1 MSSKAAAERTH
12 KYYIAKY
19 INRGSSKVVF
29 SSAFSPRTTEIR
41 QSTDTISLSKH
52 QLNNIYIELDSTLSI
67 DFDKVVVACIITSS
81 IEKQR
86 ECIENIRLQQLFFSN
101 NMATKIYGI
110 VIMEEEQQLVN
121 PAIEQ
126 KPIDG
131 SKYNKEEWT
140 SEPEYSYH
148 YTYHRWNMADD
159 RESGF
164 DTFLPTAQT
173 LLENGLKKT
182 FFVFQERCDFDVVEY
197 VENEI
202 EKNTRN
208 WDGIRSI
215 KSEFEM
221 IVEKIDHYMSRHI
234 KKYIEK
240 GYIDTDYKPDNIC
253 ILHSDGLDSVAASSV
268 AASSTSDKQT
278 WKSFD
283 FDIRY
288 IHDIKGLDKSFKKY
302 CKLYMII
309 QFYVIF
315 SNIVVLYR
323 EHFVPIISEI
333 LRKKH
338 KITKNTIRKVIIFFA
353 DFNEQFHEQ
362 YETEYNKNIYTPFRS
377 LMNYASRYFNK
388 NILTNLDSVEKKRIT
403 DEHKDNKREYLVNA
417 VWAIFGFSGTSV
429 SSHTSSSK
437 SSHTSSSKSSHTSS
451 SKSSHTSSSKS
462 SAKPGGRKVNSSKKH
477 LNKRASTN
485 TNAITKKSKSK

>member
-1 MSSKAAAERTH
+1 MSSNAAAERIH

-41 QSTDTISLSKH
+41 QSTDTISLSRH

-110 VIMEEEQQLVN
+110 VIMEEEQHLVN
-121 PAIEQ
+121 PTIEQ
-126 KPIDG
+126 KPNDG

-202 EKNTRN
+202 EKKTRN
-208 WDGIRSI
+208 WDGIYSI

-234 KKYIEK
+234 KKYIEH
-240 GYIDTDYKPDNIC
+240 GYIDTDYKPGNVC
-253 ILHSDGLDSVAASSV
+253 IIQFTELDSVFGPNASS
-268 AASSTSDKQT
+268 AHDKQT

-283 FDIRY
+283 FDIKFV
-288 IHDIKGLDKSFKKY
+288 HDIKGLDTLFKQK
-302 CKLYMII
+302 CELYMII

-315 SNIVVLYR
+315 SNIVVSYR
-323 EHFVPIISEI
+323 EYFVPIILEI
-333 LRKKH
+333 LHKKH
-338 KITKNTIRKVIIFFA
+338 KITKNTIRIVINFFA

-403 DEHKDNKREYLVNA
+403 DEHKYNKREYLVNA
-417 VWAIFGFSGTSV
+417 VWAIFGFSGI
-429 SSHTSSSK
+429 SSPTSSSK
-437 SSHTSSSKSSHTSS
+437 SSP
-451 SKSSHTSSSKS
+451 TSSSKS

>member
-1 MSSKAAAERTH
+1 MTAKAATERTH

-41 QSTDTISLSKH
+41 QSTDTINLSRH

-126 KPIDG
+126 KPNDG

-140 SEPEYSYH
+140 SEPEYSYN
-148 YTYHRWNMADD
+148 YTYHRWNMTDD

-164 DTFLPTAQT
+164 DTFLATAQAH
-173 LLENGLKKT
+173 LENGLKKT

-197 VENEI
+197 VKNEI
-202 EKNTRN
+202 DKKTRN
-208 WDGIRSI
+208 WDGIYSI
-215 KSEFEM
+215 KSEFKM
-221 IVEKIDHYMSRHI
+221 IVEKIDHYMSKHI
-234 KKYIEK
+234 KKYIKK
-240 GYIDTDYKPDNIC
+240 GYIDTDYKPGNVC
-253 ILHSDGLDSVAASSV
+253 ILQTDRLDSVAA
-268 AASSTSDKQT
+268 ASSAHDKQT

-288 IHDIKGLDKSFKKY
+288 IHNIKGLDESFKRY

-309 QFYVIF
+309 QFYVTF
-315 SNIVVLYR
+315 LYIVVSHR
-323 EHFVPIISEI
+323 EYFVPIILKI
-333 LRKKH
+333 LRKNH
-338 KITKNTIRKVIIFFA
+338 KIKENTIRRVIIFFA
-353 DFNEQFHEQ
+353 DFDEQFHEQ
-362 YETEYNKNIYTPFRS
+362 YKTEYNKNIYTPFSS

-388 NILTNLDSVEKKRIT
+388 NILKNIDPVKQAQIAKEYI
-403 DEHKDNKREYLVNA
+403 DNKPNYLVNV
-417 VWAIFGFSGTSV
+417 VWAIFGFSGTSA
-429 SSHTSSSK
+429 SSFAPSSK
-437 SSHTSSSKSSHTSS
+437 SSHAPSSKSSHAPSSASS
-451 SKSSHTSSSKS
+451 SKSF
-462 SAKPGGRKVNSSKKH
+462 AKPGGRKVNSSKKH

>member
-1 MSSKAAAERTH
+1 MSSTAAAERTH
-12 KYYIAKY
+12 KYYIANY

-29 SSAFSPRTTEIR
+29 SSAFSPRTSNLI
-41 QSTDTISLSKH
+41 QGTDKISLSIH
-52 QLNNIYIELDSTLSI
+52 QLVNIYIELDSTLSI

-86 ECIENIRLQQLFFSN
+86 ECIENIRLQKLFFSD

-110 VIMEEEQQLVN
+110 VIMEEEKHFIN
-121 PAIEQ
+121 AGIEQ
-126 KPIDG
+126 KPNNG

-148 YTYHRWNMADD
+148 YTYHRWNITDD

-164 DTFLPTAQT
+164 DAFLSTAQT
-173 LLENGLKKT
+173 LVDNGLIKT
-182 FFVFQERCDFDVVEY
+182 FFVFQERCNFDVVEY

-202 EKNTRN
+202 TKITENRDSTYTI
-208 WDGIRSI
+208 GP
-215 KSEFEM
+215 EFET
-221 IVEKIDHYMSRHI
+221 IVEKVDHHMSMHI
-234 KKYIEK
+234 TKYIEK
-240 GYIDTDYKPDNIC
+240 GYIDTDYKPGNVC
-253 ILHSDGLDSVAASSV
+253 IIQSDGLDSVFGPNASS
-268 AASSTSDKQT
+268 DHDEQT

-288 IHDIKGLDKSFKKY
+288 IHDIKGLDKSFKRY

-315 SNIVVLYR
+315 SYIVVSYR

-362 YETEYNKNIYTPFRS
+362 YKTEYNNNIYTPFRS

-388 NILTNLDSVEKKRIT
+388 NILTKLDSVEQKRIT
-403 DEHKDNKREYLVNA
+403 DEHKDNKHEYLVNA
-417 VWAIFGFSGTSV
+417 VWAIFGFSGTSA
-429 SSHTSSSK
+429 SSSA
-437 SSHTSSSKSSHTSS
+437 SSS
-451 SKSSHTSSSKS
+451 TSSSKS

>member
-1 MSSKAAAERTH
+1 MSAKAATERTH

-41 QSTDTISLSKH
+41 QSTDTISLSRH

-110 VIMEEEQQLVN
+110 VIMEEEKRLVN
-121 PAIEQ
+121 AEIQQ
-126 KPIDG
+126 KPNDG

-202 EKNTRN
+202 EKKTRI
-208 WDGIRSI
+208 WDGIHPIR
-215 KSEFEM
+215 SEFET

-253 ILHSDGLDSVAASSV
+253 ILHSDGLASVFGPTTSSDASS
-268 AASSTSDKQT
+268 AHDKQT

-353 DFNEQFHEQ
+353 DFNEQFHDQ

-388 NILTNLDSVEKKRIT
+388 NILTNLDSVEQKRIT
-403 DEHKDNKREYLVNA
+403 DEHKDNKRVYLVNA

-429 SSHTSSSK
+429 SSHTSS
-437 SSHTSSSKSSHTSS
+437 HTSSSKSSHISS

>member
-1 MSSKAAAERTH
+1 M
-12 KYYIAKY
+12 
-19 INRGSSKVVF
+19 
-29 SSAFSPRTTEIR
+29 
-41 QSTDTISLSKH
+41 
-52 QLNNIYIELDSTLSI
+52 
-67 DFDKVVVACIITSS
+67 VACIITSS
-81 IEKQR
+81 IEEQR
-86 ECIENIRLQQLFFSN
+86 DCIENIRLQKLFFSD

-110 VIMEEEQQLVN
+110 VIMEEETQFVN

-126 KPIDG
+126 KPNDG
-131 SKYNKEEWT
+131 SKYNKEDWT

-148 YTYHRWNMADD
+148 YTYHRWNITDD

-164 DTFLPTAQT
+164 DTFLPTTQT

-202 EKNTRN
+202 AKKTRIL
-208 WDGIRSI
+208 DGIYPI
-215 KSEFEM
+215 GLVFQT
-221 IVEKIDHYMSRHI
+221 IVEKVDHYMSRHVQ
-234 KKYIEK
+234 KYIEK
-240 GYIDTDYKPDNIC
+240 GYIDTDYKPGNVC
-253 ILHSDGLDSVAASSV
+253 ILYSDGLDSAAAASSV
-268 AASSTSDKQT
+268 AASSAHNEQT

-315 SNIVVLYR
+315 SYIVVSYR

-338 KITKNTIRKVIIFFA
+338 KITKNTIRKVIVFFA

-362 YETEYNKNIYTPFRS
+362 YKTEYNKNIYTPFRS
-377 LMNYASRYFNK
+377 LMNYASRYFTP
-388 NILTNLDSVEKKRIT
+388 LRI
-403 DEHKDNKREYLVNA
+403 VNA
-417 VWAIFGFSGTSV
+417 QRLPTFALII
-429 SSHTSSSK
+429 
-437 SSHTSSSKSSHTSS
+437 
-451 SKSSHTSSSKS
+451 
-462 SAKPGGRKVNSSKKH
+462 R
-477 LNKRASTN
+477 R
-485 TNAITKKSKSK
+485 

>member
-1 MSSKAAAERTH
+1 MSAKAATERTH

-41 QSTDTISLSKH
+41 QSTDTISLSRH

-126 KPIDG
+126 KPNDG

-215 KSEFEM
+215 ESEFEM

-268 AASSTSDKQT
+268 AASTAHDKQT

-388 NILTNLDSVEKKRIT
+388 NILTNLDSVEKKRIA

-417 VWAIFGFSGTSV
+417 VWAIFGFSGTS
-429 SSHTSSSK
+429 SHTSTSK

>member
-1 MSSKAAAERTH
+1 
-12 KYYIAKY
+12 
-19 INRGSSKVVF
+19 
-29 SSAFSPRTTEIR
+29 
-41 QSTDTISLSKH
+41 
-52 QLNNIYIELDSTLSI
+52 
-67 DFDKVVVACIITSS
+67 
-81 IEKQR
+81 
-86 ECIENIRLQQLFFSN
+86 
-101 NMATKIYGI
+101 
-110 VIMEEEQQLVN
+110 
-121 PAIEQ
+121 
-126 KPIDG
+126 
-131 SKYNKEEWT
+131 
-140 SEPEYSYH
+140 
-148 YTYHRWNMADD
+148 
-159 RESGF
+159 
-164 DTFLPTAQT
+164 
-173 LLENGLKKT
+173 
-182 FFVFQERCDFDVVEY
+182 
-197 VENEI
+197 
-202 EKNTRN
+202 
-208 WDGIRSI
+208 
-215 KSEFEM
+215 
-221 IVEKIDHYMSRHI
+221 
-234 KKYIEK
+234 
-240 GYIDTDYKPDNIC
+240 
-253 ILHSDGLDSVAASSV
+253 
-268 AASSTSDKQT
+268 
-278 WKSFD
+278 
-283 FDIRY
+283 
-288 IHDIKGLDKSFKKY
+288 
-302 CKLYMII
+302 MII